1 MRRKLIAG
9 NWKMNNTNKEALEL
23 VKQLKDLV
31 KDVKDRDIMIA
42 PTFTCLSDV
51 NNANNAIKGSNIKL
65 GAQNLYFEEKGA
77 FTGQISA
84 DMLLNVGCEYVIVGH
99 SECRDIFGEKDEL
112 INKKVKRALDKNLV
126 PVLCVGEHLEER
138 EKGITSD
145 IVSSQVKEAFKGLS
159 EAEAKKVVIA
169 YEPVWAIGTGKTATP
184 QDADDVHKT
193 IRDTLKSI
201 YNDGV
206 AEGMIILYG
215 GSVNEKNADD
225 LLNMPNIDGALVG
238 GASLV
243 ADKFARIVNYI
254 AK

>member
-1 MRRKLIAG
+1 MARRKLIAG
-9 NWKMNNTNKEALEL
+9 NWKMNNSNKEALEL
-23 VKQLKDLV
+23 VNQLKNLV

-51 NNANNAIKGSNIKL
+51 HNAVKGSNIKL

-84 DMLLNVGCEYVIVGH
+84 DMLLAVGCEYVIVGH

-112 INKKVKRALDKNLV
+112 INKKVKRALDKNLI

-145 IVSSQVKEAFKGLS
+145 IVSSQTKEAFKGLS

-184 QDADDVHKT
+184 QDADEVHKT
-193 IRDTLKSI
+193 IRETLKSL
-201 YNDGV
+201 YNESV

>member
-42 PTFTCLSDV
+42 PTFTCLSEV
-51 NNANNAIKGSNIKL
+51 NSAIKGSNIKL

-84 DMLLNVGCEYVIVGH
+84 DMLLAVGCEYVIVGH

-112 INKKVKRALDKNLV
+112 INKKVKRALYKNLI

-201 YNDGV
+201 YNESV
-206 AEGMIILYG
+206 SEGMIILYG

>member
-23 VKQLKDLV
+23 VNQLKDLV

-51 NNANNAIKGSNIKL
+51 NNAIKGSNIKL

-84 DMLLNVGCEYVIVGH
+84 DMLLSVGCEYVIVGH
-99 SECRDIFGEKDEL
+99 SECRDIFAEKDEL

-201 YNDGV
+201 YNESV
-206 AEGMIILYG
+206 SEGMIILYG
-215 GSVNEKNADD
+215 GSVNEKNADY

>member
-51 NNANNAIKGSNIKL
+51 NNAIKGSNIKL

-99 SECRDIFGEKDEL
+99 SECRDIFGERDEL

-201 YNDGV
+201 YNENV
-206 AEGMIILYG
+206 SEGMIILYG

>member
-1 MRRKLIAG
+1 MARKKLIAG
-9 NWKMNNTNKEALEL
+9 NWKMNNSNKEALEL
-23 VKQLKDLV
+23 VNSLKGLV

-51 NNANNAIKGSNIKL
+51 HNAIKGTNIKL

-84 DMLLNVGCEYVIVGH
+84 DMLLAVGCEYVIIGH

-112 INKKVKRALDKNLV
+112 INKKVKRALDKNLI
-126 PVLCVGEHLEER
+126 EER

-145 IVSSQVKEAFKGLS
+145 IVSTQTKEAFKGLS

-193 IRDTLKSI
+193 IRETLKSL
-201 YNDGV
+201 YNDSV

-243 ADKFARIVNYI
+243 ADKFARIVNYV

>member
-1 MRRKLIAG
+1 MARRKLIAG
-9 NWKMNNTNKEALEL
+9 NWKMNNSNKEALEL
-23 VKQLKDLV
+23 VNQLKNLV

-51 NNANNAIKGSNIKL
+51 NNAVKGTNIKL

-84 DMLLNVGCEYVIVGH
+84 DMLLAIGCEYVIIGH

-112 INKKVKRALDKNLV
+112 INKKVKRALDKNLI

-138 EKGITSD
+138 EKGITANV
-145 IVSSQVKEAFKGLS
+145 VSGQTKAAFNGLT

-193 IRDTLKSI
+193 IRETLKSL
-201 YNDGV
+201 YNDSV
-206 AEGMIILYG
+206 ADGMIILYG

>member
-1 MRRKLIAG
+1 MARRKLIAG
-9 NWKMNNTNKEALEL
+9 NWKMNNSNKEALEL
-23 VKQLKDLV
+23 VNSLKGLV
-31 KDVKDRDIMIA
+31 KDVKGRDIMIA

-51 NNANNAIKGSNIKL
+51 HNAIKGTNIKL

-84 DMLLNVGCEYVIVGH
+84 DMLLAVGCEYVIIGH

-112 INKKVKRALDKNLV
+112 INKKVKRALDKNLI

-138 EKGITSD
+138 EKGITAD
-145 IVSSQVKEAFKGLS
+145 IVSTQTKEAFKGLS

-193 IRDTLKSI
+193 IRETLKSL
-201 YNDGV
+201 YNDSV

-243 ADKFARIVNYI
+243 ADKFARIVNYV

>member
-1 MRRKLIAG
+1 MARRKLIAG
-9 NWKMNNTNKEALEL
+9 NWKMNNSNKEALEL
-23 VKQLKDLV
+23 VNQLKDLV

-51 NNANNAIKGSNIKL
+51 HNAIKGTNIKL

-77 FTGQISA
+77 FTA
-84 DMLLNVGCEYVIVGH
+84 DMLLAVGCEYVIIGH

-112 INKKVKRALDKNLV
+112 INKKVKRALDKNLI

-138 EKGITSD
+138 EKGVTSD
-145 IVSSQVKEAFKGLS
+145 IVSGQAKAAFKGLS

-193 IRDTLKSI
+193 IRETLKSL
-201 YNDGV
+201 YNDSV
-206 AEGMIILYG
+206 SDGMIILYG

>member
-1 MRRKLIAG
+1 MARRKLIAG
-9 NWKMNNTNKEALEL
+9 NWKMNNSNKEALEL
-23 VKQLKDLV
+23 VNQLKDLV

-51 NNANNAIKGSNIKL
+51 HNALKGSNIKL

-84 DMLLNVGCEYVIVGH
+84 DMLLAVGCKYVIVGH

-112 INKKVKRALDKNLV
+112 INKKVKRALDKNLI

-145 IVSSQVKEAFKGLS
+145 IVSNQTKEAFKGLS

-184 QDADDVHKT
+184 QDADEVHKT
-193 IRDTLKSI
+193 IRETLKSL
-201 YNDGV
+201 YNENV

>member
-42 PTFTCLSDV
+42 PTFTCLSEV
-51 NNANNAIKGSNIKL
+51 NNAIKGSNIKL

-84 DMLLNVGCEYVIVGH
+84 DMLLAVGCEYVIVGH

-138 EKGITSD
+138 EKGITSN

-201 YNDGV
+201 YNDSV

-243 ADKFARIVNYI
+243 ADKFSRIVNYI

>member
-1 MRRKLIAG
+1 MARRKLIAG
-9 NWKMNNTNKEALEL
+9 NWKMNNSNKEALEL
-23 VKQLKDLV
+23 VNQLKDLV

-51 NNANNAIKGSNIKL
+51 HNALKGSNIKL

-84 DMLLNVGCEYVIVGH
+84 DMLLAVGCEYVIVGH

-112 INKKVKRALDKNLV
+112 INKKVKRALDKNLI

-145 IVSSQVKEAFKGLS
+145 IVSNQTKEAFKGLS

-184 QDADDVHKT
+184 QDADEVHKT
-193 IRDTLKSI
+193 IRETLKSL
-201 YNDGV
+201 YNENV

-215 GSVNEKNADD
+215 GSVNEKNSDD

>member
-1 MRRKLIAG
+1 MARRKLIAG
-9 NWKMNNTNKEALEL
+9 NWKMNNSNKEALEL
-23 VKQLKDLV
+23 VNQLKDLV

-51 NNANNAIKGSNIKL
+51 HNALKGSNIKL

-84 DMLLNVGCEYVIVGH
+84 DMLLAVGCEYVIVGH

-112 INKKVKRALDKNLV
+112 INKKVKRALDKNLI

-145 IVSSQVKEAFKGLS
+145 IVSNQTKEAFKGLS

-184 QDADDVHKT
+184 QDADEVHKT
-193 IRDTLKSI
+193 IRETLKSL
-201 YNDGV
+201 YNENV

>member
-1 MRRKLIAG
+1 M
-9 NWKMNNTNKEALEL
+9 
-23 VKQLKDLV
+23 
-31 KDVKDRDIMIA
+31 
-42 PTFTCLSDV
+42 
-51 NNANNAIKGSNIKL
+51 
-65 GAQNLYFEEKGA
+65 
-77 FTGQISA
+77 
-84 DMLLNVGCEYVIVGH
+84 
-99 SECRDIFGEKDEL
+99 
-112 INKKVKRALDKNLV
+112 
-126 PVLCVGEHLEER
+126 
-138 EKGITSD
+138 
-145 IVSSQVKEAFKGLS
+145 S

-193 IRDTLKSI
+193 IRETLKAL
-201 YNDGV
+201 YNDSV

-243 ADKFARIVNYI
+243 ADKFARIVNYV